1 MKMRDE
7 LGSIYEDKQFAEM
20 FGKRGKPAE
29 APANLALV
37 TVMQYVED
45 MTDRAAADAVR
56 GRIDWKY
63 ALGLELDDGGF
74 DYSVLSKFRKRLLE
88 NGQEELLFSTML
100 SKLKEAGLLKAGGK
114 QRTDSTH
121 ITGAI
126 RLLNRVVL
134 AGETVRHALD
144 TIAAVAPVWLQ
155 TIAEPKWYKRYG
167 KPVHE
172 YKMPKDK
179 EKRAALAS
187 QIGADGIALLTAIY
201 EDLDMRWLAE
211 VEAVETLRLIWIQQF
226 YYEGE
231 QIQLRNKRDQTTAT
245 ELLVS
250 PYDTDARIGQKRQ
263 SYWRGYKV
271 HLTECCDAEMPN
283 VITNVETCPAPE
295 ADVERTATVHA
306 NLAAKQLLPSQ
317 HVVDTGYTSG
327 EQIVAAQQQYG
338 VDLLGP
344 IQVDGS
350 WQAKDPQAYDS
361 PCFSY
366 DWDAQIATCPQG
378 KQNSFWKERQDN
390 NRTVIDIQ
398 FRASDCQACPAKS
411 LCTTSKK
418 AGRKLTVRTKDVFNA
433 IVERRQFQKTDEFKA
448 HYAIRAGV
456 EGTMSQTAVGLG
468 MRRNRYVG
476 LPKTHLQH
484 LMTATAANLK
494 RTANWLMGYST
505 AETRV
510 TRFAALALAA

>member
-1 MKMRDE
+1 MSLKPETNPTIPEMTARVAQAAFAKKDNIYMKMRDE
-7 LGSIYEDKQFAEM
+7 LGSIYEDEQFAEM

-63 ALGLELDDGGF
+63 ALGLELDDAGF

-88 NGQEELLFSTML
+88 NEQEEMLFATML
-100 SKLKEAGLLKAGGK
+100 SKLKEAGLLKGGGT

-134 AGETVRHALD
+134 AGETIRHALD

-155 TIAEPKWYKRYG
+155 TIAEPEWFKRYG

-187 QIGADGIALLTAIY
+187 QSGADGIALLTAIY
-201 EDLDMRWLAE
+201 EDLDMCWLRE

-245 ELLVS
+245 ELMVS

-263 SYWRGYKV
+263 TYWRGYKV

-283 VITNVETCPAPE
+283 VITYIE
-295 ADVERTATVHA
+295 DFHWLLD
-306 NLAAKQLLPSQ
+306 LARELTGPGNFPGDRR
-317 HVVDTGYTSG
+317 HVASYGRLGLAVLIHLTTRDTGG
-327 EQIVAAQQQYG
+327 
-338 VDLLGP
+338 
-344 IQVDGS
+344 
-350 WQAKDPQAYDS
+350 
-361 PCFSY
+361 
-366 DWDAQIATCPQG
+366 
-378 KQNSFWKERQDN
+378 
-390 NRTVIDIQ
+390 
-398 FRASDCQACPAKS
+398 
-411 LCTTSKK
+411 
-418 AGRKLTVRTKDVFNA
+418 
-433 IVERRQFQKTDEFKA
+433 
-448 HYAIRAGV
+448 
-456 EGTMSQTAVGLG
+456 
-468 MRRNRYVG
+468 
-476 LPKTHLQH
+476 
-484 LMTATAANLK
+484 
-494 RTANWLMGYST
+494 
-505 AETRV
+505 
-510 TRFAALALAA
+510 FA